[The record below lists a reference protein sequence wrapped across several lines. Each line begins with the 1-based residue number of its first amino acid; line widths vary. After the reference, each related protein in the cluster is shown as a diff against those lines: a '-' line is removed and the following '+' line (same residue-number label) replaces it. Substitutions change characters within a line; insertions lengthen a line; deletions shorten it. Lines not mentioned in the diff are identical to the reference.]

1 MLKWPAKHRN
11 FRDHN
16 RAFRVKNLK
25 GVRILWSAPP
35 ANARQILKG
44 PTGGRGILFDLIR
57 VPKDRLQEFVAK
69 HALIAQEEDPGLLI
83 RFMNRVRRALWFGP
97 SDYELELLEMI
108 QIGSTDFIFIEGD

>member
-35 ANARQILKG
+35 ANARQVLKG
-44 PTGGRGILFDLIR
+44 NHGALFDLIR
-57 VPKDRLQEFVAK
+57 VPKSRLDEFVAK
-69 HALIAQEEDPGLLI
+69 HKAIAQEEDPGILI
-83 RFMNRVRRALWFGP
+83 RFMNRVRRALWVSP